1 MSLPT
6 DEFDEKLKEAIKE
19 LSTVRFAVEIEI
31 VAGTKAFIKA
41 ARNSKPYKALY
52 ECLAFD
58 KQLYSGR
65 IGIYFRRFVAAP
77 FEEKYANPN
86 DVPASVLALVLL
98 DAGIAKPELLD
109 VANTTANLTTDMDS
123 PNMNKWLP
131 LRDRHNMFWLPN
143 ILHKD
148 T

>member
-6 DEFDEKLKEAIKE
+6 DEFDEKLREAIKE
-19 LSTVRFAVEIEI
+19 LSTVRFVVEIET
-31 VAGTKAFIKA
+31 VAGTRAFIAA
-41 ARNSKPYKALY
+41 ARNSKPYKSLY

-65 IGIYFRRFVAAP
+65 IGIYFRRFIAAP

-109 VANTTANLTTDMDS
+109 VANTTVANTITES
-123 PNMNKWLP
+123 VNKTLP
-131 LRDRHNMFWLPN
+131 LRDSHNMFWLPN